1 MPVFAET
8 NGKNLDLCIFD
19 AKKNLDLCCFSLYKN
34 LDLCYNMCI
43 ENLGLCIFYMYK
55 NLDLCKGVIKN
66 LDFIIFWRCI

>member
-34 LDLCYNMCI
+34 LDLCYNMRI
-43 ENLGLCIFYMYK
+43 
-55 NLDLCKGVIKN
+55 
-66 LDFIIFWRCI
+66 